1 MKYVCQWK
9 SIDNECNCKYYVN
22 YTEIV
27 EDECDECR
35 DYFNSE
41 HIFEPTEN
49 GGLLE

>member
-9 SIDNECNCKYYVN
+9 SIDNECN
-22 YTEIV
+22 
-27 EDECDECR
+27 ECR

-41 HIFEPTEN
+41 HIFEPTED